1 MPPLTG
7 EQVVAL
13 VTLLVGAV
21 STAAGAVWQL
31 FVKPREKRLTDLD
44 KAQEEARR
52 SREEFHDFIMAQ
64 LLQAREERDKSDGRA
79 DAAISSH
86 AITSATLKELTGV
99 VSDGNKS
106 LTEEIR
112 NLRATVELI
121 QRHLFR

>member
-1 MPPLTG
+1 MPQLTG

-31 FVKPREKRLTDLD
+31 FVKPREKQLTDLE
-44 KAQEEARR
+44 KAQEEARK

-79 DAAISSH
+79 DAAINSH

-121 QRHLFR
+121 QRHLVR